1 MPVVFSRLLIFL
13 LAKLANKKINVDLSN
28 LVQWLRANEITLN
41 VKKTVIIIFQS
52 PQKQIYTVTTKM
64 NFHLNGHLNRAL
76 NRANSILAKLRHV

>member
-13 LAKLANKKINVDLSN
+13 LAKLANKKINVDPSN

-41 VKKTVIIIFQS
+41 VKKK
-52 PQKQIYTVTTKM
+52 KQIYTVTKKM